1 MDPDLNK
8 YDVEHVTT
16 AHPLMSKEQWQQA
29 YRDAWAAFY
38 SREHFETV
46 MRRAEATQSGPGKVL
61 TQLIWSYC
69 SVVLENVHPYQG
81 GYLRR
86 KYRNDRR
93 PPLPVESPFFFYPRY
108 VADVIYKH
116 FKLVQA
122 IWRYRPFAVNLR
134 RDPAARN
141 YTDVALTP
149 VADEEFDSLELFT
162 ASESTKSAVLAMRGQ
177 TPVRPAGG
185 SPLVNIPR

>member
-1 MDPDLNK
+1 MDPDLNR

-16 AHPLMSKEQWQQA
+16 DHPLMSKAQWQQA

-38 SREHFETV
+38 SRDHFETV

-69 SVVLENVHPYQG
+69 SVELEKVHPYQG

-86 KYRNDRR
+86 KHRKDRR
-93 PPLPVESPFFFYPRY
+93 PSLPIENPFLFYPRY
-108 VADVIYKH
+108 VADVLYKH
-116 FKLVQA
+116 FKLAQA
-122 IWRYRPFAVNLR
+122 IWRYRPFAKKLR

-141 YTDVALTP
+141 YTDAALTP
-149 VADEEFDSLELFT
+149 VADEEFESLDLFT
-162 ASESTKSAVLAMRGQ
+162 ASGASQFEQL
-177 TPVRPAGG
+177 P
-185 SPLVNIPR
+185 